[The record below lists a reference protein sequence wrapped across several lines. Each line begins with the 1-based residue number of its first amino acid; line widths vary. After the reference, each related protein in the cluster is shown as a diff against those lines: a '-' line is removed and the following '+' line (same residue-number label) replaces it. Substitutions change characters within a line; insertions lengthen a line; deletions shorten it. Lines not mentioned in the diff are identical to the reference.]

1 MKLILLKDVKAQGK
15 KGDIIEASDGYARN
29 FLIPKGLAVEAKGN
43 ALNDLKNKEA
53 SKKHKADV
61 EKQQAIDLASVL
73 SGKTVVI
80 EVSGGSDNRLYGSV
94 TTKEISEKLEKEHKI
109 TLDKRKIVLDKP
121 IKTYGT
127 YELDVK
133 LYPEVSAKL
142 KVTVKNP
149 EN

>member
-29 FLIPKGLAVEAKGN
+29 YLIPKGLAVEAKSN

-61 EKQQAIDLASVL
+61 EKQQATELAGVL
-73 SGKTVVI
+73 NQKTVTI
-80 EVSGGSDNRLYGSV
+80 EIAGGADNRLYGSV
-94 TTKEISEKLEKEHKI
+94 TNKEIAEKLESEHKI

-127 YELDVK
+127 YTLDVK

-142 KVTVKNP
+142 NVVVKNKD
-149 EN
+149 

>member
-15 KGDIIEASDGYARN
+15 KGDIIDVSDGYARN
-29 FLIPKGLAVEAKGN
+29 FLIPKGLAVEAKGD

-61 EKQQAIDLASVL
+61 EKQQAIELASRL
-73 SGKTVVI
+73 GDKTVELTVA
-80 EVSGGSDNRLYGSV
+80 GGTDNRLYGSV
-94 TTKEISEKLEKEHKI
+94 TTKEIAEKLEKDHKI

-121 IKTYGT
+121 IKTYGA
-127 YELDVK
+127 YILDVK

-142 KVTVKNP
+142 KVVVKEP
-149 EN
+149 